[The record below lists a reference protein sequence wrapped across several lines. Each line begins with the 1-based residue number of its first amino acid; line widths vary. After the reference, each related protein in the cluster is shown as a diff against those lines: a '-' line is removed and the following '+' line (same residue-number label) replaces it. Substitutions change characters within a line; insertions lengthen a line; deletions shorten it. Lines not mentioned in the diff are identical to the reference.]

1 MIQVYDDKYIN
12 SLIEEIS
19 KLLKEERLKKGYTL
33 NQMAQMANINPSQ
46 LSKIENCD
54 SKMGITSLV
63 KIMLALDMPVI
74 CFKDDYRKNKY
85 YHRFDKAIQGLKPET
100 IESIL
105 TLLESLNG

>member
-1 MIQVYDDKYIN
+1 MIQVYDDKYVN

-74 CFKDDYRKNKY
+74 CFKDDYRKNEY
-85 YHRFDKAIQGLKPET
+85 YHRFDKAIQGLKSET